1 MELVSYISSFISVIL
16 GIAAIIIAKRES
28 EKSTQ
33 YYEKTRDILKEIESR
48 SLLIDRSVQIQVKY
62 MYDFLNKALDKIGQ
76 PHIEPISNEEI
87 EAILNDTV
95 MLEVPNQSGGDTVI
109 IDKIKNLKRMP

>member
-48 SLLIDRSVQIQVKY
+48 SLLIDRSV
-62 MYDFLNKALDKIGQ
+62 
-76 PHIEPISNEEI
+76 
-87 EAILNDTV
+87 
-95 MLEVPNQSGGDTVI
+95 
-109 IDKIKNLKRMP
+109 